1 VFSSAIKA
9 HENPKCQE
17 RQSQCKTYGERRYR
31 SVEQK
36 RTSFLLPQQYSK
48 TRQPVR
54 QIPTKEQLEYAARRQ
69 AQYEADPSY
78 SGHKAGIEPEH
89 RPYSSTELSHS
100 RAGKRSTQ
108 TPVTFDAEDE
118 YELEEDEEYYRT
130 QLPTSARRY
139 QISPEQVYQSGNK
152 RYHVRV
158 ADIPKR
164 KSQQRQLPP
173 PPRERYTEEVEALPQ
188 AKRHIHPLLYLG
200 VGMLA
205 MAALFLLLS
214 SAGTWI
220 QTTKDDLTYGR
231 PRTFNIDAVVGHN
244 DSAANP
250 THFIAINLNRHVEVI
265 EQPGGDSSKMRVYQV
280 TTLFG
285 DGEDLAPVTLS
296 FRDLLSNGKLD
307 MLIHINNTVIAYIN
321 DNGSFRP
328 SKPGEIKGLM

>member
-1 VFSSAIKA
+1 MTQ
-9 HENPKCQE
+9 HY
-17 RQSQCKTYGERRYR
+17 SQVRH
-31 SVEQK
+31 
-36 RTSFLLPQQYSK
+36 
-48 TRQPVR
+48 PVR

-78 SGHKAGIEPEH
+78 SGHSAGLHPEH
-89 RPYSSTELSHS
+89 KPYISTDLSHKPAS
-100 RAGKRSTQ
+100 FH
-108 TPVTFDAEDE
+108 VDAN
-118 YELEEDEEYYRT
+118 YELEEDDAYYDTR
-130 QLPTSARRY
+130 LPTSSRRY
-139 QISPEQVYQSGNK
+139 QVSPEQIYQSGNK
-152 RYHVRV
+152 RLHVRYV
-158 ADIPKR
+158 DVPKR
-164 KSQQRQLPP
+164 KSRQQLPA
-173 PPRERYTEEVEALPQ
+173 PRERYTEEVEALPQ
-188 AKRHIHPLLYLG
+188 AKRHIHPLVYLG

-205 MAALFLLLS
+205 MAAIFLLLS

-296 FRDLLSNGKLD
+296 FRDLLGNGKLD

-328 SKPGEIKGLM
+328 SKPGEIKGLV

>member
-1 VFSSAIKA
+1 MKTQQS
-9 HENPKCQE
+9 NLGN
-17 RQSQCKTYGERRYR
+17 RQY
-31 SVEQK
+31 
-36 RTSFLLPQQYSK
+36 
-48 TRQPVR
+48 VR
-54 QIPTKEQLEYAARRQ
+54 QLPRIPREQIYAAAEARRRAYQQ
-69 AQYEADPSY
+69 ALQEADPSY
-78 SGHKAGIEPEH
+78 SGHNANIHPEH
-89 RPYSSTELSHS
+89 KPYISTELQHISTGRTIAN
-100 RAGKRSTQ
+100 RA
-108 TPVTFDAEDE
+108 PVTFDAEGD
-118 YELEEDEEYYRT
+118 YDLEEDERYYVT
-130 QLPTSARRY
+130 NPSHTSSRRY
-139 QISPEQVYQSGNK
+139 QVSPEQIYQNGNT
-152 RYHVRV
+152 RLHVRYV
-158 ADIPKR
+158 NVPKR
-164 KSQQRQLPP
+164 KSRQAQLPP
-173 PPRERYTEEVEALPQ
+173 VRERYTEEVEALPKQ
-188 AKRHIHPLLYLG
+188 HKRSIHPLLYLG

-265 EQPGGDSSKMRVYQV
+265 EQPGGDASKMKVYQI

-296 FRDLLSNGKLD
+296 FRDLLGNGKLD

-328 SKPGEIKGLM
+328 SKPGEVKGLLQ